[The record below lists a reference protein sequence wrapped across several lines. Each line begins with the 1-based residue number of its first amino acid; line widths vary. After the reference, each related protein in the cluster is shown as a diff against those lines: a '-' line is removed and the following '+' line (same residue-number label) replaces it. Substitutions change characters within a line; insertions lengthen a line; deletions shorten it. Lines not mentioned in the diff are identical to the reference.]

1 MKITAIHASNF
12 LGARAVDL
20 QLTKRVNLIA
30 GSNGAGK
37 SSLRD
42 AIALALTA
50 DLGRVSLKK
59 DAPAL
64 VTDGADA
71 AHVQVD
77 TENFS
82 SSVSITASGKI
93 VDSLKG
99 VQVPDVLRFVLDA
112 QRFARL
118 EPKDR
123 RAFLFDLMG
132 LKAGGDAVRE
142 RLLAKGA
149 DKTKVER
156 IVPLLRAGFDAASK
170 EAKEKATQA
179 KGA

>member
-82 SSVSITASGKI
+82 SSV
-93 VDSLKG
+93 
-99 VQVPDVLRFVLDA
+99 
-112 QRFARL
+112 
-118 EPKDR
+118 
-123 RAFLFDLMG
+123 
-132 LKAGGDAVRE
+132 
-142 RLLAKGA
+142 
-149 DKTKVER
+149 
-156 IVPLLRAGFDAASK
+156 
-170 EAKEKATQA
+170 
-179 KGA
+179 